1 MNTWHL
7 LLRGV
12 IVGPLLWTWALGAE
26 PVAGEGESG
35 SNSIFVGDVPE
46 ALWTLAAFL
55 LLWLILWKMAWKPL
69 LAALHARE
77 EHIQK
82 QIDDAKKVRE
92 EAEAVLAGYR
102 QKLSEAEQQG
112 RQIVEQHVKTAEQ
125 EADQIIQ
132 KAQENIEAMR
142 VRLETEIER
151 SRRQAQKELLEQSG
165 QIIFELGRQILG
177 RSIDTSDNQRL
188 IAEAIERLGHEQRQR
203 HMEERLPETDDR
215 TAEGTAQTP
224 NGTDA

>member
-1 MNTWHL
+1 MRTWRL
-7 LLRGV
+7 LAWTAAAQ
-12 IVGPLLWTWALGAE
+12 PMLWACALGAE
-26 PVAGEGESG
+26 PAPGAEEPS

-55 LLWLILWKMAWKPL
+55 LLWLILWRFAWKPL

-82 QIDDAKKVRE
+82 QIDDAKQVRE
-92 EAEAVLAGYR
+92 DAQAVLAEYR
-102 QKLSEAEQQG
+102 QKLTEAEQQG
-112 RQIVEQHVKTAEQ
+112 REIVDKHVKIAEH
-125 EADQIIQ
+125 EADEIIQ

-151 SRRQAQKELLEQSG
+151 SRRLAQKELLEQSG
-165 QIIFELGRQILG
+165 QVIFDLGRKILG

-188 IAEAIERLGHEQRQR
+188 IDEAIERLEHEQSQR
-203 HMEERLPETDDR
+203 EMEERLPEEET
-215 TAEGTAQTP
+215 TEP
-224 NGTDA
+224 SE